1 MKILLSAY
9 ACEPHIGSEPGVGW
23 NMALAM
29 SRYHQVHVLTT
40 AVHRSGIEAELATGN
55 YPHLQVTYLDPLG
68 WVYNWQKG
76 GKLNLGV
83 NLHYY
88 LWQIQ
93 AYWYAR
99 SRLPKEKFD
108 LAHHVT
114 YVRYYTPSLLPLL
127 PIPFIWGPVGG
138 AEVAPKPFWVDF
150 QPQHRRFE
158 RLRDLMRGLGELD
171 PLVRLAVRKSAMLL
185 AVTADTA
192 ARFKHLGGGDRLQLM
207 SALSLQLAEIEA
219 LGELPPPSL
228 QPLRF
233 ISMGRLLHWKGF
245 HLGLRAFAAA
255 NLPDAEFWVVG
266 SGPEETA
273 LKQLASSLNIGDRV
287 QFWGKLSR
295 PEALDKL
302 AQASVLVH
310 PSLHDS
316 GGWVC
321 LEAMAAGRPVVCLDL
336 GGPGEQVTAATG
348 FKVAA
353 THPLDAVQQLAQ
365 AMQQLAQNTRL
376 ISQMGQAGQAH
387 VKANYCWEGRA
398 VWLNQLYEKVVKDYA
413 G

>member
-1 MKILLSAY
+1 
-9 ACEPHIGSEPGVGW
+9 
-23 NMALAM
+23 
-29 SRYHQVHVLTT
+29 
-40 AVHRSGIEAELATGN
+40 
-55 YPHLQVTYLDPLG
+55 
-68 WVYNWQKG
+68 
-76 GKLNLGV
+76 
-83 NLHYY
+83 
-88 LWQIQ
+88 
-93 AYWYAR
+93 
-99 SRLPKEKFD
+99 
-108 LAHHVT
+108 
-114 YVRYYTPSLLPLL
+114 
-127 PIPFIWGPVGG
+127 
-138 AEVAPKPFWVDF
+138 
-150 QPQHRRFE
+150 
-158 RLRDLMRGLGELD
+158 
-171 PLVRLAVRKSAMLL
+171 
-185 AVTADTA
+185 
-192 ARFKHLGGGDRLQLM
+192 
-207 SALSLQLAEIEA
+207 
-219 LGELPPPSL
+219 
-228 QPLRF
+228 
-233 ISMGRLLHWKGF
+233 
-245 HLGLRAFAAA
+245 
-255 NLPDAEFWVVG
+255 VVG